1 VVDSLSLDGLVVLT
15 VFEIPFDQVASTLA
29 SDLDRCF
36 RQHSNFMHQVVK
48 LSGSEVRWVNKLG
61 RSRGKNLWTLDV
73 PRLIRRFLVTSVV
86 WMGNSVILR
95 VVASTEV
102 KRIGQL

>member
-1 VVDSLSLDGLVVLT
+1 VVDSLSLDGLADFT
-15 VFEIPFDQVASTLA
+15 VFEIPFDQVASALA

-48 LSGSEVRWVNKLG
+48 LSGSELRWVNKLRLG
-61 RSRGKNLWTLDV
+61 SINLCTLDV
-73 PRLIRRFLVTSVV
+73 SGLIRRFLVTSII

-102 KRIGQL
+102 KRIRQL